1 MTKLTWLGD
10 SDPEAQSVT
19 LGGVTFVKGESTEVK
34 DKALFEELSGNPMFS
49 KDAKAE
55 VAQADEPSEDEQTAR
70 AEEGTEKAALRRQLA
85 DRGVTVKGNASVE
98 TLRAKLVEATK

>member
-34 DKALFEELSGNPMFS
+34 DKALFEALSGNPMFS

-55 VAQADEPSEDEQTAR
+55 VAQADEPSEDERREA
-70 AEEGTEKAALRRQLA
+70 AERGTEVAALRKQLA
-85 DRGVTVKGNASVE
+85 ERGVTVRGNASPE